1 MPDEKVELLRL
12 DSRELKAVTDSVF
25 HKGNAV
31 TFKAGGSSMWPF
43 IRDMD
48 TVTLV
53 SVDQV
58 KFGLGDIVGFL
69 HPASGNF
76 LVHRIVT
83 LRNGAVQI
91 KGDNCLFSDGWIEK
105 DQITGVLSGISRH
118 GRYAYSWLR
127 LKRIIAVLSR
137 HNLLIAIM
145 KSAVYVVRKIR
156 LLK

>member
-25 HKGNAV
+25 HKGNAI

-53 SVDQV
+53 PVAQV

-76 LVHRIVT
+76 LVHRVVK
-83 LRNGAVQI
+83 LRNESVQI
-91 KGDNCLFSDGWIEK
+91 KGDNRLFSDGWIKK
-105 DQITGVLSGISRH
+105 DKITGVLYGISRH
-118 GRYAYSWLR
+118 DRSAYSWLR
-127 LKRIIAVLSR
+127 LKKIIAVLSR
-137 HNLLIAIM
+137 HNLLIPII
-145 KSAVYVVRKIR
+145 KPAVAVVRRSR